1 MEDNVMKAIKKITAL
16 MMALIMAFCGIG
28 FTAFAASDPIAEAS
42 NSVVFIQSQFWAY
55 YSFGSGFAVGEKGK
69 PVEYI
74 VTNAHVVHDDTTGQT
89 SDYVTVYFNVMANK
103 YMVAEVYYLD
113 VSKDICVLKL
123 PEATSERQALLLGK
137 ADEVSTGSTVYA
149 LGYPDYG
156 TVGQNYNKF
165 DTSDIVVTKGIISKI
180 TRADMS
186 LADSASSANTNVFM
200 TDAAISSGNSG
211 GPMINENGALIGIN
225 TATTTNAA
233 SSTAHSGF
241 AVTVSELIPALN
253 SAGASYQFYDKVAQD
268 NAVLI
273 IIIAAAAVIGVVVI
287 VVITSKNKK
296 SRNNIAAQ
304 IQQQQLQQLQ
314 QQQLQQPVGIPGNE
328 AVVIGIS
335 GRFAGSTFAIGGRVV
350 IGRNPEKCT
359 VCYPV
364 DTKGISGVHC
374 EIRKTPD
381 GFEIVDCGS
390 SNGTFLGSGQKL
402 RPNVPVIIPNGT
414 YFYLASHEQMF
425 QIKNV

>member
-1 MEDNVMKAIKKITAL
+1 
-16 MMALIMAFCGIG
+16 MALIMAFCCIG

-123 PEATSERQALLLGK
+123 PEPTSERQALLLGK

-186 LADSASSANTNVFM
+186 LADSVSSANTNVFM

-253 SAGASYQFYDKVAQD
+253 SAGASYQFYDKVAQGIEND
-268 NAVLI
+268 AVLI
-273 IIIAAAAVIGVVVI
+273 IIIAAAAVICVVVI

-296 SRNNIAAQ
+296 SKNNIAAQ
-304 IQQQQLQQLQ
+304 IQQQQFQQLQ
-314 QQQLQQPVGIPGNE
+314 QQQLQQQQQQQQQLQQQPVGILSNE

-335 GRFAGSTFAIGGRVV
+335 GRFAGSTFAVGGRVV

-374 EIRKTPD
+374 EIRKTPN

-402 RPNVPVIIPNGT
+402 QPNVPVIIPNGT
-414 YFYLASHEQMF
+414 YFYLASREQMF

>member
-1 MEDNVMKAIKKITAL
+1 MKAIKRIAAL
-16 MMALIMAFCGIG
+16 MAALIMTFCCIG
-28 FTAFAASDPIAEAS
+28 FTSFAASDPIAEAS

-113 VSKDICVLKL
+113 ISKDICVLKL
-123 PEATSERQALLLGK
+123 PEPTSERQALPLGK
-137 ADEVSTGSTVYA
+137 VDDVSTGSTVYA

-241 AVTVSELIPALN
+241 AVTVGELVPALN
-253 SAGASYQFYDKVAQD
+253 SAGASYQFAQD
-268 NAVLI
+268 IENNTLLI
-273 IIIAAAAVIGVVVI
+273 IIIAAAAVIGVVI
-287 VVITSKNKK
+287 VVIATTKNKK
-296 SRNNIAAQ
+296 TKDNNISAQ
-304 IQQQQLQQLQ
+304 IQQQIQ
-314 QQQLQQPVGIPGNE
+314 QQQQQIQHQQVQQPVSNLNSRT
-328 AVVIGIS
+328 VVIGIS
-335 GRFAGSTFAIGGRVV
+335 GKFAGSTFALDNRVI

-359 VCYPV
+359 ICYPV
-364 DTKGISGVHC
+364 DTKGVSGVHC
-374 EIRKTPD
+374 EIRKNPN
-381 GFEIVDCGS
+381 GLFEIIDCGS

-402 RPNVPVIIPNGT
+402 QPNVPVSIPNGT
-414 YFYLASHEQMF
+414 YFYLASTEQMF